1 MTIRQKLNTEKAAGI
16 VCTMPFIVGFLA
28 FMIIPM
34 CISLYYS
41 FCDYNILQ
49 PPTFTGWAN
58 FKRMFSDA
66 TFYQSLV
73 VTFKFAIISVPLR
86 LIFALIVALLLF
98 KSTKMTGVYRALYY
112 LPSIIG
118 GSVAVAVMWKQQ

>member
-1 MTIRQKLNTEKAAGI
+1 MKTTKHMTIRQKLNTEKAAGI

-66 TFYQSLV
+66 TFYQ
-73 VTFKFAIISVPLR
+73 IRDHI
-86 LIFALIVALLLF
+86 
-98 KSTKMTGVYRALYY
+98 
-112 LPSIIG
+112 
-118 GSVAVAVMWKQQ
+118 GSVTTDLRTDRCVAFI